1 MSAEATAQIPLWI
14 KLAYTGFV
22 CLLVPVYLRYYSM
35 GNFLWFSDV
44 ALLAMVP
51 ALWLESR
58 LIASMMALAV
68 ALPELAWNVDFFAR
82 LVTGRRL
89 IGLADYMFDARKPA
103 FLRALSLFHV
113 VLPVLVIFTV
123 RRLGYD
129 PRALS
134 GQVALVEVL
143 VLLSYRLTD
152 PSENVNWVFGPGARP
167 QRRIPAPAYLA
178 CVMVF
183 FPVIVYWPTHLL
195 LERVLLGR

>member
-22 CLLVPVYLRYYSM
+22 CLLVPVYLRYYRM

-134 GQVALVEVL
+134 GQVALGEVL

-178 CVMVF
+178 GVMVF